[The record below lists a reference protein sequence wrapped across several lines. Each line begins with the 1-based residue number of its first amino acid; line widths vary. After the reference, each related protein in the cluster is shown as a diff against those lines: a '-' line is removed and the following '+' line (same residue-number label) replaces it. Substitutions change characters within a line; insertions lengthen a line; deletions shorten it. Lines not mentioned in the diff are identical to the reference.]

1 MTGADRL
8 LVTAASLAA
17 DLAARPAAAAG
28 AEPGTGTEQAAAPG
42 LVAAARAWW
51 TLRYYGHEDVRVLD
65 GGYRAWLR
73 ALTASQAER
82 PVLGDNGESLI
93 CYG

>member
-42 LVAAARAWW
+42 
-51 TLRYYGHEDVRVLD
+51 YYGHEDVRVLD

-82 PVLGDNGESLI
+82 PVLGDNGESLM